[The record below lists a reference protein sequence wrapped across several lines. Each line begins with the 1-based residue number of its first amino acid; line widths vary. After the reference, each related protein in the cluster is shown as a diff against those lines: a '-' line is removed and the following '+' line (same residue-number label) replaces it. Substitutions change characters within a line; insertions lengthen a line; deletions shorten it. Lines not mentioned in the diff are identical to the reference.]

1 MIDAVRRF
9 LFEQLDIRGAM
20 VALGNAWHEM
30 QAGRD
35 DPPAVTALLGQLAA
49 VTALIA
55 GNLKTPGRLTFQ
67 LQGHGLVSLLL
78 VDCDEQ
84 LRLRGTAR
92 LRNGA
97 AVSRQPTFSGVVP
110 PEPACFGVVPPE
122 PTFSELLGDGQLVL
136 TLQTN
141 LGDPWQSIVPLAG
154 DSLGEVFEH
163 YLAQSEQQPTRLY
176 LTADERFAGGLFL
189 QKLPES
195 GGGDADG
202 WNRIRILADTLQ
214 PAELAGSVPTL
225 LMKLFPEE
233 DIRLFDPRPVRYHC
247 PRDEEKVLAMLKSL
261 GRTEVEAALAE
272 QGEIAVED
280 DICRQHYRYGP
291 EVVRRLFD

>member
-1 MIDAVRRF
+1 VIDAVRRF
-9 LFEQLDIRGAM
+9 LLERLDIRGA
-20 VALGNAWHEM
+20 VISLGNAWHEM
-30 QAGRD
+30 HAGRD
-35 DPPAVTALLGQLAA
+35 DPPAVTSLLGQLAA

-92 LRNGA
+92 LRDGIA
-97 AVSRQPTFSGVVP
+97 
-110 PEPACFGVVPPE
+110 VPPE
-122 PTFSELLGDGQLVL
+122 PTFKELLGDGQLVL

-141 LGDPWQSIVPLAG
+141 FGDPYQSIVPLSG
-154 DSLGEVFEH
+154 NSLTEVFEH

-176 LTADERFAGGLFL
+176 LSADENFAGGLFL
-189 QKLPES
+189 QKLPEADTK
-195 GGGDADG
+195 DADG
-202 WNRIRILADTLQ
+202 WNRIQILADTLQ
-214 PAELAGSVPTL
+214 PAELAEPVPAL
-225 LMKLFPEE
+225 LMKIFPEE

-247 PRDEEKVLAMLKSL
+247 PRDEEKVLAMLQSL
-261 GRTEVEAALAE
+261 GREEVEAALAE
-272 QGEIAVED
+272 QGEIAIED

-291 EVVRRLFD
+291 DVVAKLFD

>member
-1 MIDAVRRF
+1 MDYVRRF
-9 LFEQLDIRGAM
+9 LFEQLDIRGAI

-30 QAGRD
+30 HAGRD
-35 DPPAVTALLGQLAA
+35 DPPAVTALLGELAV

-92 LRNGA
+92 LRTDA
-97 AVSRQPTFSGVVP
+97 AVPPAPTFH
-110 PEPACFGVVPPE
+110 
-122 PTFSELLGDGQLVL
+122 ELLGDGQLVL
-136 TLQTN
+136 TLQTGF
-141 LGDPWQSIVPLAG
+141 GDPYQSIVPLTG
-154 DSLGEVFEH
+154 DSLTEVFEH
-163 YLAQSEQQPTRLY
+163 YLVQSEQQPARLF
-176 LTADERFAGGLFL
+176 LTATDDFAGGLFL
-189 QKLPES
+189 QKLP
-195 GGGDADG
+195 DADARDPDG
-202 WNRIRILADTLQ
+202 WNRIGHLAATLR
-214 PAELAGSVPTL
+214 PAELAEPAGGL
-225 LMKLFPEE
+225 LMRLFPEE

-261 GRTEVEAALAE
+261 GRDELVAALAE

-291 EVVRRLFD
+291 DILPRLFD